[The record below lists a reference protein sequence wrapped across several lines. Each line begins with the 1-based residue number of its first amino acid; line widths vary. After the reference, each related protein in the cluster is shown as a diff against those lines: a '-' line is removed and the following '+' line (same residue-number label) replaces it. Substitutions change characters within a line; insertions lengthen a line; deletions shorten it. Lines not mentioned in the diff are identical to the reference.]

1 MNLKNEVAQQTTG
14 SLTYSQIHTVDIEGK
29 RVVVFEIPAAP
40 KGIPI
45 AWQGHYYGRD
55 GESLGALHINELEA
69 IRNQVVQSDWS
80 AGICHGASVND
91 LDPVAIDRAREQF
104 ALKNPLLAEACQSWD
119 SVTFLNKAKLT
130 IDGKITR
137 TALLLLGKEAVSY
150 THLTLPTIYSV

>member
-1 MNLKNEVAQQTTG
+1 M
-14 SLTYSQIHTVDIEGK
+14 
-29 RVVVFEIPAAP
+29 
-40 KGIPI
+40 
-45 AWQGHYYGRD
+45 
-55 GESLGALHINELEA
+55 
-69 IRNQVVQSDWS
+69 QSDWS

-137 TALLLLGKEAVSY
+137 TALLLLGKEEASHHLHPGVSQITWILKDASGTDKDYAHFNSPLIISIQAVSQ
-150 THLTLPTIYSV
+150 